1 VRASG
6 ARCAGQGPNWHS
18 AGPAGI
24 NAEDK
29 AELLRSS
36 ETNTRAH
43 RSSLFSSVHF
53 RACSHASL
61 SSAGVPVRESRLSP
75 LHSGCSIQAVFVGK
89 VGESIFSGG
98 DPEQSSC
105 TALHCAA
112 LHCKGALSHLQRW
125 AQPST
130 RWLPLHLGPALCP
143 PILPLQ
149 TQRNGCF
156 ASSSPS
162 CIPASP
168 ISIHSLQLLDRR
180 RPDLA
185 FVCAWLSPH
194 RPPIYRIQ
202 TLPSDPAPRIF
213 FISDAQLDTVSSAL
227 WPAHMQD
234 AAAKAHLSQLHIQST
249 PISLRQARHQ
259 CTNDSCYSA
268 RQLANAWRPIFT
280 RINGI
285 LLFFATP
292 ALPPQETHSV
302 ALGEA

>member
-1 VRASG
+1 MQRIKQSFCARVR
-6 ARCAGQGPNWHS
+6 P
-18 AGPAGI
+18 
-24 NAEDK
+24 
-29 AELLRSS
+29 
-36 ETNTRAH
+36 TRA
-43 RSSLFSSVHF
+43 RIGSSLFSSVHF

-89 VGESIFSGG
+89 VGESSFSGG

-105 TALHCAA
+105 TALHCTARA
-112 LHCKGALSHLQRW
+112 RCRICKDGRSRAHVGCHCTSG
-125 AQPST
+125 
-130 RWLPLHLGPALCP
+130 PLFARQFFRCK
-143 PILPLQ
+143 
-149 TQRNGCF
+149 TQRNGCR

-213 FISDAQLDTVSSAL
+213 LKVTAQLDTVRSAL

-234 AAAKAHLSQLHIQST
+234 AAPKAHLSQLHIQST
-249 PISLRQARHQ
+249 PIALRQAHHQ

-268 RQLANAWRPIFT
+268 RQGRKCMASNFYANQWNPSFLRHPCSPSARDSLCGP
-280 RINGI
+280 G
-285 LLFFATP
+285 
-292 ALPPQETHSV
+292 
-302 ALGEA
+302 